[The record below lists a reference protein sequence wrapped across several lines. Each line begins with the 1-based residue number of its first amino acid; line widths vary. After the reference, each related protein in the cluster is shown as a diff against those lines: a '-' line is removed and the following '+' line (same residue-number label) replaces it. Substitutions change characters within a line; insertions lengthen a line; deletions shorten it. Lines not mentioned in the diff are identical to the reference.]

1 MQDRDTS
8 SEEDRASEVD
18 ALGKQRW
25 LTAAAVVGGTIG
37 LLTALVGVAQPRL
50 GDAGMS
56 PTAVAMVNGEAV
68 REESLMRALTMLAT
82 DRRAPAE
89 PIARREVLA
98 RLIEEE
104 LLVQRALELGLVRS
118 DASVR
123 RALVRAMID
132 AIVLEASSVQIDEA
146 RLRQFFEQN
155 RERFARPATVDAE
168 RVLLRSRGQG
178 DDVEARASAVV
189 KLLRAG
195 ADADYVRGAH
205 GDEALVPMPA
215 GPLVLAELREYVGPA
230 IAQRLSESRNGDVVG
245 PMDDG
250 NGSLVVLRVRAVE
263 AALVPEFST
272 NRELVEAVYRKER
285 TDGAMRAYL
294 SRLRDRAAIVI
305 VGDSVAGADS

>member
-82 DRRAPAE
+82 DRRATAE

-104 LLVQRALELGLVRS
+104 LLVQRALDLGLVRS

-123 RALVRAMID
+123 RALVRAG
-132 AIVLEASSVQIDEA
+132 ASC
-146 RLRQFFEQN
+146 
-155 RERFARPATVDAE
+155 
-168 RVLLRSRGQG
+168 
-178 DDVEARASAVV
+178 
-189 KLLRAG
+189 AG
-195 ADADYVRGAH
+195 ARDDRRDCARGVECTDRRGALT
-205 GDEALVPMPA
+205 AI
-215 GPLVLAELREYVGPA
+215 LRTEP
-230 IAQRLSESRNGDVVG
+230 
-245 PMDDG
+245 
-250 NGSLVVLRVRAVE
+250 
-263 AALVPEFST
+263 
-272 NRELVEAVYRKER
+272 
-285 TDGAMRAYL
+285 
-294 SRLRDRAAIVI
+294 
-305 VGDSVAGADS
+305 